1 MKGILAHNILYTT
14 ITNIVEN
21 AYYYRFIKND
31 IIVHFDI
38 SNYGEI
44 SQISDFTEV
53 FEIVKLKISK
63 YIAIIL
69 TEFEALRSAP
79 LFNSNFT
86 IS

>member
-1 MKGILAHNILYTT
+1 MLIGTGLLKMIY
-14 ITNIVEN
+14 
-21 AYYYRFIKND
+21 
-31 IIVHFDI
+31 IVHFDI

-53 FEIVKLKISK
+53 FKIVKLKISK
-63 YIAIIL
+63 YIVIML